1 VPFACQTLLLVGI
14 QRSVR
19 APDKEHPYGYLNE
32 RYLWALVSGVGI
44 FFVGCGVSVYHG
56 VRRRHAVRFR

>member
-1 VPFACQTLLLVGI
+1 VGI